1 MLALMM
7 VMGVT
12 FSIFMRTE
20 RLAAGHFRADVQ
32 TRELLQVALARALDE
47 IDVSVGTAVYP
58 SWDILQ
64 SSGTGDVNTAALS
77 GAVSNWI
84 PWAVISATN
93 PAPRWNNLTSGG
105 RFSYLVLNCSGLVDV
120 NYAGGSS
127 RGCGTNVSEI
137 QLSALSEVA
146 DATALVNG
154 RPYETL
160 QDLGFKA
167 GAALSGPS
175 QHLMTYSAFP
185 TNYVGGTDLHLEDL
199 SGDINALKV
208 PARKQAII
216 DAFTRSGITDA
227 TFAYN
232 NLLSYV
238 DPLVTPLNPDDL
250 GTPMTKLVPMINEV
264 RIAMTNLIVAGGKC
278 MPKVTVDVELFY
290 PFLKDSP
297 AGPYKVNCDV
307 SVLGVG
313 TDPKYVPTIKAPM
326 LTTYNGRSATPYQSA
341 QFTVIAPAVAIVTND
356 PIQLAVTVGAQVTQA
371 GTTVDSVPYP
381 YVSAQYFSVTGGL
394 MNVVLN
400 HNGGV
405 RGYECYDPRFNW
417 DTTIGGQQWVKY
429 ALEPNGTINRTNWA
443 MGFYRNLYKARVNE
457 YTEMYVAGGPLHN
470 VGELSY
476 LLRGAQKTDKWS
488 TIKICLDQRTIPAGV
503 DRVLDNF
510 TVQVSTNR
518 RGLVNLNSHNAEALA
533 SVFSGMPLERY
544 PGDPS
549 AVGSSVSPAQAT
561 LLATELINQT
571 ATPISLMSN
580 YGSKTNLMAV
590 IGGLSPLR
598 AQSIIRNSAGLFH
611 FRQNLFVVL
620 LYAQPSQGSNDK
632 AGLRAVAEVWRDPL
646 ANAGTHPRF
655 VRSFKIISD

>member
-1 MLALMM
+1 
-7 VMGVT
+7 
-12 FSIFMRTE
+12 
-20 RLAAGHFRADVQ
+20 
-32 TRELLQVALARALDE
+32 
-47 IDVSVGTAVYP
+47 
-58 SWDILQ
+58 
-64 SSGTGDVNTAALS
+64 
-77 GAVSNWI
+77 
-84 PWAVISATN
+84 
-93 PAPRWNNLTSGG
+93 
-105 RFSYLVLNCSGLVDV
+105 
-120 NYAGGSS
+120 
-127 RGCGTNVSEI
+127 
-137 QLSALSEVA
+137 
-146 DATALVNG
+146 
-154 RPYETL
+154 
-160 QDLGFKA
+160 
-167 GAALSGPS
+167 
-175 QHLMTYSAFP
+175 
-185 TNYVGGTDLHLEDL
+185 
-199 SGDINALKV
+199 
-208 PARKQAII
+208 
-216 DAFTRSGITDA
+216 
-227 TFAYN
+227 
-232 NLLSYV
+232 
-238 DPLVTPLNPDDL
+238 
-250 GTPMTKLVPMINEV
+250 
-264 RIAMTNLIVAGGKC
+264 
-278 MPKVTVDVELFY
+278 
-290 PFLKDSP
+290 
-297 AGPYKVNCDV
+297 
-307 SVLGVG
+307 
-313 TDPKYVPTIKAPM
+313 
-326 LTTYNGRSATPYQSA
+326 
-341 QFTVIAPAVAIVTND
+341 
-356 PIQLAVTVGAQVTQA
+356 
-371 GTTVDSVPYP
+371 
-381 YVSAQYFSVTGGL
+381 
-394 MNVVLN
+394 
-400 HNGGV
+400 
-405 RGYECYDPRFNW
+405 
-417 DTTIGGQQWVKY
+417 
-429 ALEPNGTINRTNWA
+429 